1 MVDSFKAE
9 VFQNQYLPQG
19 ADEVHAIMTVTAMG
33 DATPA
38 AQPIVE
44 GGAPLRH
51 YLRPHPGSMEGEKLV
66 CAKGAMI
73 QLIHLLPEDCGF
85 FVVLGDSEAHTVCP
99 LALATQEA
107 KVRAIAR
114 IRDVKASGATFI
126 SKWLDAAL
134 EQFRYAP
141 KALRQAVLLTDGQN
155 DKNDA
160 KLLQVALKKMRREVF
175 QCDCRGIGTDWKVDE
190 LRRIANTLLGT
201 SDIILKPEQI
211 KSDFEAILGKAM
223 AKMAGDVML
232 RLWTPVGADIQF
244 CKEVS
249 PQILDLSNRFRQ
261 VKPQLREY
269 PTGAWAKNEVRDF
282 HFSIKVKPG
291 EVGDEVL
298 AGRASLVYTID
309 EIEHTRPRSAL
320 DLGGFGPTTKPSPQ
334 KIDNVVAHYTGQS
347 ELAESIR
354 HGLEAR
360 SRGDVEQATALLGK
374 AVQVAHQ
381 TGNDA
386 TAKLLRNV
394 VDVQDADAGT
404 VRLKAQVAKEDEM
417 ALDTRSTKTTRLPKS

>member
-1 MVDSFKAE
+1 MVGSFKAE

-33 DATPA
+33 EA
-38 AQPIVE
+38 AAPVVPSAAP
-44 GGAPLRH
+44 GGRLFGIICDTS
-51 YLRPHPGSMEGEKLV
+51 GSMEGEKLV
-66 CAKGAMI
+66 AAKGAMI

-85 FVVLGDSEAHTVCP
+85 FVVLGDSDAHTVCP
-99 LALATQEA
+99 LAVATQEA
-107 KVRAIAR
+107 KIQAITR
-114 IRDVKASGATFI
+114 IRDVKAVGATFI

-134 EQFRYAP
+134 EQFRFAP
-141 KALRQAVLLTDGQN
+141 SALKQAVLLTDGQN
-155 DKNDA
+155 DKNDSKA
-160 KLLQVALKKMRREVF
+160 LEYQLKKCEGVF
-175 QCDCRGIGTDWKVDE
+175 QCDCRGVGTDWKVDE

-201 SDIILKPEQI
+201 TDIIVRPEQI
-211 KSDFEAILGKAM
+211 KADFENILGKAM
-223 AKMAGDVML
+223 AKTAGDVML
-232 RLWTPVGADIQF
+232 RLWTPVGADILF

-249 PQILDLSNRFRQ
+249 PQILDLSTRFRQ
-261 VKPQLREY
+261 VKPQVREY

-282 HFSIKVKPG
+282 HFAIKVKPG
-291 EVGDEVL
+291 NVGDEVL

-309 EIEHTRPRSAL
+309 NVEQKAAEARILAVWTDDEAKSA
-320 DLGGFGPTTKPSPQ
+320 

-354 HGLEAR
+354 KGLDAR

-374 AVQVAHQ
+374 AVQMASQ

-394 VDVQDADAGT
+394 VDVQDAETGT